1 MHTSEKIGVA
11 QIGSK
16 HGHAIS
22 VLSTIINNPRVN
34 FIGLY
39 EPDLNRRNELKK
51 FDNFPFNK
59 INFIEEEERIYND
72 DVFAI
77 ASEGSN
83 IESLEHTYYALKNG
97 KHVFY
102 DKPAGE
108 DIKLFTKVI
117 DVAKKN
123 NLHLQLGY
131 MFRYHQGFKKIT
143 ELIKSGKIGNIFSI
157 RAHMSTSIKPKMMK
171 QISPHKGGI
180 FYDLAGHMIDQIV
193 YMLGEPKK
201 ITSFIRKDFSEID
214 NFNNNTISIF
224 EYKNCIVSIDI
235 SSNEK
240 PPMARRFE
248 VYGTDGSLIMEPFE
262 PAQTIRIN
270 IPKEKNYEQYISIG
284 DYKNSFINNET
295 ARYVEGFDHF
305 LDVIENKSKPI
316 RSLDHELI
324 AQKTLL
330 KSSMML

>member
-1 MHTSEKIGVA
+1 MHTSEKIGVV

-51 FDNFPFNK
+51 FNNFPFNK
-59 INFIEEEERIYND
+59 INFIEEEERIYHD

-157 RAHMSTSIKPKMMK
+157 RAHMSTSIKPEMMK

-201 ITSFIRKDFSEID
+201 ITSFIRNDFSEID
-214 NFNNNTISIF
+214 NFNDNTISIF

-324 AQKTLL
+324 TQKTLL

>member
-1 MHTSEKIGVA
+1 
-11 QIGSK
+11 
-16 HGHAIS
+16 
-22 VLSTIINNPRVN
+22 
-34 FIGLY
+34 
-39 EPDLNRRNELKK
+39 
-51 FDNFPFNK
+51 
-59 INFIEEEERIYND
+59 
-72 DVFAI
+72 
-77 ASEGSN
+77 
-83 IESLEHTYYALKNG
+83 
-97 KHVFY
+97 
-102 DKPAGE
+102 
-108 DIKLFTKVI
+108 
-117 DVAKKN
+117 
-123 NLHLQLGY
+123 
-131 MFRYHQGFKKIT
+131 
-143 ELIKSGKIGNIFSI
+143 
-157 RAHMSTSIKPKMMK
+157 MSTSIKSEMMK

-214 NFNNNTISIF
+214 NFNDNTISIF

-324 AQKTLL
+324 TQKTLL

>member
-51 FDNFPFNK
+51 FNNFPFNK
-59 INFIEEEERIYND
+59 INFIEEEERIYHD

-157 RAHMSTSIKPKMMK
+157 RAHMSTSIKLEMMK

-214 NFNNNTISIF
+214 NFNDNTISIF

-305 LDVIENKSKPI
+305 LDVIENKTKPI

-324 AQKTLL
+324 TQKTLL